1 MDKIKIK
8 INNIENCN
16 NNIFGDWIN
25 DNNIKNKYSYNPF
38 GHIIIEN
45 FLNKDYI
52 ENVYNNFPT
61 NINNNNWHKYNNPL
75 EVKYA
80 NDNICQLPDN
90 IKNIFYSL
98 SSEKII
104 NKLKEITNINNLEYD
119 PYCHGGGLHLHPVN
133 GRLNMHLDYEK
144 HPISN
149 KQRRLNIILYLSKD
163 WDNDWNGATELWD
176 KDLTKC
182 IIKSEV
188 KFNSALIFE
197 TSNTSWHG
205 LPDKIKCPDNTF
217 RKSLAFYYVSD
228 LENKSS
234 NNKYGANN
242 NGFRTK
248 AAYNKRPHDKY
259 DERLEKLFAIRKE
272 RRITDEDMK
281 NIWPDWNNNDF

>member
-1 MDKIKIK
+1 MIK
-8 INNIENCN
+8 INKKNIKKSN
-16 NNIFGDWIN
+16 NNIFGDWIKD
-25 DNNIKNKYSYNPF
+25 DNLKNNYTYEPF

-45 FLNKDYI
+45 FLNDDYI
-52 ENVYNNFPT
+52 ENVNNNFPT
-61 NINNNNWHKYNNPL
+61 NINDNNWYKYNNPL
-75 EVKYA
+75 EVKFA
-80 NDNICQLPDN
+80 NDNINELPDN

-98 SSEKII
+98 SSEKVI

-119 PYCHGGGLHLHPVN
+119 PYCHGAGLHMHPVN

-149 KQRRLNIILYLSKD
+149 KQRRLNIILHLSKD
-163 WDNDWNGATELWD
+163 WNKDWNGATELWNS
-176 KDLTKC
+176 DLTKC
-182 IIKSEV
+182 IVKSEV

-205 LPDKIKCPDNTF
+205 LPDKIKCPDNIF
-217 RKSLAFYYVSD
+217 RKSLAFYYVTD

-242 NGFRTK
+242 SGYRTK
-248 AAYNKRPHDKY
+248 AAYNKKSYDKY

-281 NIWPDWNNNDF
+281 NIWPDWNNNDY